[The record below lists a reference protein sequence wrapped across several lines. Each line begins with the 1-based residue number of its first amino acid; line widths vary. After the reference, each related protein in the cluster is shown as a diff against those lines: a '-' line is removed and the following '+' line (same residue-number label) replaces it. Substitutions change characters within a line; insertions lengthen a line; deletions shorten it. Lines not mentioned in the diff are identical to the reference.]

1 MYIFAKDN
9 SKDGRVEREREKRKT
24 TNSNG
29 DLPLH
34 TKQELLMR
42 TNWNKDTASLLKNFA
57 ERVRFIDIHM
67 TSREREMDAL
77 FRFFK
82 DRNKEFCQLPRYLY
96 CLDCCF
102 LWLLNHRSIQKL
114 NVYKID
120 QSMRDKDF
128 RSLLFITWK

>member
-67 TSREREMDAL
+67 TSRERDG
-77 FRFFK
+77 
-82 DRNKEFCQLPRYLY
+82 
-96 CLDCCF
+96 CF
-102 LWLLNHRSIQKL
+102 ISVFQR
-114 NVYKID
+114 
-120 QSMRDKDF
+120 
-128 RSLLFITWK
+128 